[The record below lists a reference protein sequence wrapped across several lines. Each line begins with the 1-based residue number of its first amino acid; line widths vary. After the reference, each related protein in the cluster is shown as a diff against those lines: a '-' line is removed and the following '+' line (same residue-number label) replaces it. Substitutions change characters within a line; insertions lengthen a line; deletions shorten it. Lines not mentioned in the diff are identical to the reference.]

1 MHTLWRLCWGFPVGE
16 NEAKMHT
23 GGFGKQREPCISHS
37 PSSAGAWMVLR
48 TWAGLTQPAAVPD
61 RLVGA
66 GRSRVVSPGIPRLLS
81 HIPPAAQP
89 RHVLTAE
96 LGAKEAEIE
105 TGFHAPV
112 CISACPIIQ
121 SKVETVLGKGVHT
134 EGMSNGWIFPICH
147 IEVNATY
154 YPNHYPR
161 CLIRETVLQENDL
174 LEVIWATLRT

>member
-1 MHTLWRLCWGFPVGE
+1 
-16 NEAKMHT
+16 
-23 GGFGKQREPCISHS
+23 
-37 PSSAGAWMVLR
+37 MVLLIWTWW
-48 TWAGLTQPAAVPD
+48 TWAGPTQPAAVPD
-61 RLVGA
+61 RLMGA

-89 RHVLTAE
+89 RHILTAE

-105 TGFHAPV
+105 TGFHASV
-112 CISACPIIQ
+112 CISACPMFQ

-147 IEVNATY
+147 IKVNATC

-174 LEVIWATLRT
+174 LKVIWTTVRAWSSEQASSTVTFWQHCLHAT